1 MDALWDSIN
10 VRDLLSARDLSDPTC
25 PLSAPD
31 LRLLIQRLDSHS
43 LHIKSKVQSYIV
55 SHHDQFANLFSLC
68 NDAVS
73 QSDLISADI
82 SDLLRLNSDRP
93 IEVEIR
99 DAVEELTAKTREART
114 SREMLELAR
123 VIVGT
128 SERLKGAREALR
140 NGRLSFA
147 AEEVRD
153 LEKALRVR
161 DRYGDVVDQ
170 SEGQTEPVVY
180 GLLKK
185 EWSDCFEEVRI
196 LFSYWFFWEKF
207 LSVCFPLR
215 ICLAAEKIWGK

>member
-43 LHIKSKVQSYIV
+43 LHIKSKVQSYIL
-55 SHHDQFANLFSLC
+55 SHHDHFANLFSLC

-82 SDLLRLNSDRP
+82 SDLLRLASDRP

-99 DAVEELTAKTREART
+99 DAVEELNAKTREART
-114 SREMLELAR
+114 SRELLELAR
-123 VIVGT
+123 VIVAT
-128 SERLKGAREALR
+128 SERLKGARESLR
-140 NGRLSFA
+140 NGRFRFA
-147 AEEVRD
+147 AEEVRE

-185 EWSDCFEEVRI
+185 EWSDCFEEVRTM
-196 LFSYWFFWEKF
+196 FWY
-207 LSVCFPLR
+207 
-215 ICLAAEKIWGK
+215 